1 MADIAHLFVYFFLSL
16 QSLAVP
22 EGGKWTRGPLLQ
34 GLGKKGH
41 EKVLMDESSKAA
53 DSLSRARGKPGKINS
68 RGRGR
73 KKQREGDI
81 SAPIPALT

>member
-41 EKVLMDESSKAA
+41 EKVLMDESSKVI
-53 DSLSRARGKPGKINS
+53 R
-68 RGRGR
+68 
-73 KKQREGDI
+73 
-81 SAPIPALT
+81 